1 MSRGRPRKPRH
12 LLRVF
17 RFTLR
22 LWVGED
28 DDLIGFLEDIPLGRR
43 AAALKIA
50 LRGGTL
56 GGFLVDD
63 LPTDDELSDMAEEF
77 LL

>member
-1 MSRGRPRKPRH
+1 MPQGRPRKPRH

-28 DDLIGFLEDIPLGRR
+28 DDLIGFLEGVPSGRR
-43 AAALKIA
+43 AAALKTA
-50 LRGGTL
+50 LRSGRL
-56 GGFLVDD
+56 GKITIDD
-63 LPTDDELSDMAEEF
+63 FPTDGELSAMADDF

>member
-1 MSRGRPRKPRH
+1 MPQGRPRKPRH

-28 DDLIGFLEDIPLGRR
+28 DDLIGFLEGIPSGRR
-43 AAALKIA
+43 AAALKTA
-50 LRGGTL
+50 LRSGTL
-56 GGFLVDD
+56 GRFVIEGI
-63 LPTDDELSDMAEEF
+63 PTDDELSAMADDF

>member
-1 MSRGRPRKPRH
+1 
-12 LLRVF
+12 VF

-28 DDLIGFLEDIPLGRR
+28 DDLIAFFERVPSGQR
-43 AAALKIA
+43 AAALKTA
-50 LRGGTL
+50 LRSGTL
-56 GGFLVDD
+56 GEFLIEDF
-63 LPTDDELSDMAEEF
+63 PTDDELTDMADEF